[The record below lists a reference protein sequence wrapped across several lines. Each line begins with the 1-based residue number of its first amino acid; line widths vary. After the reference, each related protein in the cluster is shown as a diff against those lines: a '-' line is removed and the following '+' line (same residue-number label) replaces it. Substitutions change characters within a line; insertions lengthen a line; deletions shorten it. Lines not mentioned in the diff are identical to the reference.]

1 MRKPSC
7 WLLVSLFS
15 GALAA
20 QSPQAP
26 IDLRTPDGSRF
37 LLLPTGGTDLV
48 HWSLASPAGPVEDPL
63 GHEGLSIAVLEASMA
78 GTWRTGSKDPAAEQR
93 ALAAF
98 DRVLAS
104 GGTPNAAAVASAA
117 AAQLNDSRAYLRVLA
132 AAPAIDVVYGERG
145 GCGLVT
151 LTTTNSGLERVA
163 ALLVERREQ
172 NALRTLQF
180 AWQARVAALAARGA
194 GDPLA
199 GLRAEAWALAFPGHP
214 LGRMGERSATVAD
227 RDKAAEL
234 WLQTQ
239 RPDRTVHVLTGRF
252 DPTVVQA
259 MLNRTFAVTALAS
272 EAWTQAPLPRPLAAE
287 RRSSLPGVAVPAC
300 VIGWRLRG
308 DEDPEALA
316 QLALWLASGPES
328 CIGRA
333 IRAQNLPA
341 PVLRCV
347 APSPVGI
354 AGGLLLVEAVDPSG
368 RITDLADQCLRA
380 VAAAT
385 TQPTREEDGT
395 LLQVVRMAQ
404 WQERAAD
411 ARSLGA
417 WLAVEALVRPTQSVS
432 ITTPSSRL
440 AELPALLA
448 RILANGQPVVVE
460 GRKS

>member
-7 WLLVSLFS
+7 WLLASFLT

-26 IDLRTPDGSRF
+26 VDIRTPDGSRF

-48 HWSLASPAGPVEDPL
+48 HWSLASPAGPMEDPL
-63 GHEGLSIAVLEASMA
+63 GHEGLAIAVLDASMA

-98 DRVLAS
+98 DRVLTS

-117 AAQLNDSRAYLRVLA
+117 AAQLSDARAYLRVLA
-132 AAPAIDVVYGERG
+132 AAPAIEVVHGERS
-145 GCGLVT
+145 GCGLLT
-151 LTTTNSGLERVA
+151 LTTTNAGIERVA

-214 LGRMGERSATVAD
+214 LGRMGERAAAVTD
-227 RDKAAEL
+227 RDKATEL

-239 RPDRTVHVLTGRF
+239 RPDRTVHVLTGNF
-252 DPTVVQA
+252 DPKVVQA
-259 MLNRTFAVTALAS
+259 VLNRTFAVSALGN
-272 EAWTQAPLPRPLAAE
+272 EPWTPAPLPRPLAAE
-287 RRSSLPGVAVPAC
+287 RRSALPGVAVPAC

-333 IRAQNLPA
+333 IRAENLPA
-341 PVLRCV
+341 PVLRCET
-347 APSPVGI
+347 PSPAGI
-354 AGGLLLVEAVDPSG
+354 AGGLLLIEAVDPTG
-368 RITDLADQCLRA
+368 KVTDLADRCLRA
-380 VAAAT
+380 VAAST
-385 TQPTREEDGT
+385 TQPTRAEDGA
-395 LLQVVRMAQ
+395 LLQIVRMAD
-404 WQERAAD
+404 WQKRAAD
-411 ARSLGA
+411 ARSLGE
-417 WLAVEALVRPTQSVS
+417 WLAVEVLTRPSQSIAVGA
-432 ITTPSSRL
+432 PASRL

-448 RILANGQPVVVE
+448 RILAYGQPVVVE